1 MTSSKRS
8 SPLPTNSL
16 EINPSLV
23 PSSCTL
29 PSSPFAATTAAPA
42 PANCNCA
49 ALPLLAPPPQSRVV
63 LSPNSSQI
71 GAREQS
77 QSFEPRKPSTL
88 PKLLRLFP
96 YLDLTLFSLL
106 TTLTST
112 HYSQPHL
119 TTLRVR
125 NESIY
130 ARPPIVNQRPP
141 PRQPLSHNHS
151 LFAFSAS
158 VSLGCNS
165 VTEAK
170 TVNQILVGQP
180 VTLLPCS
187 LELIADRFLVALPCT
202 QLPNTDFIRTSTA
215 LSSILLV
222 FSPPHSR

>member
-1 MTSSKRS
+1 M
-8 SPLPTNSL
+8 
-16 EINPSLV
+16 
-23 PSSCTL
+23 
-29 PSSPFAATTAAPA
+29 
-42 PANCNCA
+42 
-49 ALPLLAPPPQSRVV
+49 

-106 TTLTST
+106 TDNLDLHTLFTTS
-112 HYSQPHL
+112 PHL

-130 ARPPIVNQRPP
+130 ARPPIVNQHSTAPST
-141 PRQPLSHNHS
+141 PLSHNHS

-187 LELIADRFLVALPCT
+187 FELIADRFLVAQPCT
-202 QLPNTDFIRTSTA
+202 QLLNTDFTRTSTA

>member
-1 MTSSKRS
+1 M
-8 SPLPTNSL
+8 
-16 EINPSLV
+16 
-23 PSSCTL
+23 
-29 PSSPFAATTAAPA
+29 
-42 PANCNCA
+42 
-49 ALPLLAPPPQSRVV
+49 
-63 LSPNSSQI
+63 LSPSSSQI

-130 ARPPIVNQRPP
+130 ARPPIVNQRSTAPST
-141 PRQPLSHNHS
+141 PLSHNHS
-151 LFAFSAS
+151 LFVFSAS

-187 LELIADRFLVALPCT
+187 LELIADRLLVALPCT

-215 LSSILLV
+215 LSTILLV